1 MSEQIDRYVSFKN
14 IDCNAR
20 AEKMMDALQPYI
32 EAAENPFWA
41 YFQQKRAEF
50 NAKGYDDL
58 RVLHNYLPTLK
69 ELIEDDELLSQLED
83 LEYTCM

>member
-20 AEKMMDALQPYI
+20 AQKMMDALQPYI

-41 YFQQKRAEF
+41 YFSQKRAEF

-69 ELIEDDELLSQLED
+69 ELIEDDEILSQLED